1 MTGHRGSRRG
11 RGLAAL
17 LLSAAVA
24 CAPNLPAL
32 SGIGAAVSGAVVTV
46 AALAPAPA
54 EARSSSSGGY
64 SRPGGGGATRTPS
77 FGGGGS
83 SGGYARPGGGSSG
96 GGLFDGWS
104 SGSGSDRDASR
115 GQSRSAL
122 DDFLAPPRTPST
134 RDSGGTTTR
143 RPSTTGTGT
152 TRNRDYDYGYDGYGS
167 RDYRTPSTVGRSRYG
182 VFDAVML
189 WYLLDT
195 LNDRGHADFFR
206 DNRDDAGYRAWRADA
221 ERAAA
226 RDPEMRGKLAA
237 LDRELAAGRGD
248 PANAGRI
255 PADLARD
262 QGTPGGGS
270 LGLVIALLILGIVVF
285 MAWNAMRKRS
295 SRGAPPP
302 RTVGGDGSAL
312 GTATAILRNKMSG
325 AVYRPDLFRV
335 GMPMVLDP
343 TAFVLA
349 EGATKVTAPKALSD
363 NGTIGVDAVGT
374 LTDTAG
380 TYHRLYLE
388 DEASFFQIV
397 VDGEGNPAE
406 CRYFKRIDEVQPA
419 DREEWAFWLDK
430 QEGMIGWPEFETKDG
445 QRYDRVWSPGK
456 SHIQPRQFTER
467 IEQLRGE
474 SERHQAAML
483 YGRRTGAKAPAPEI
497 EYLLVTA
504 VQTKTQAFV
513 ELHAGIDFNP
523 AALTLS

>member
-1 MTGHRGSRRG
+1 MTQHQEKRRG
-11 RGLAAL
+11 RSLAAL
-17 LLSAAVA
+17 LLSAVVA
-24 CAPNLPAL
+24 CAPVLPAASSL
-32 SGIGAAVSGAVVTV
+32 GAICVAGAAFALG
-46 AALAPAPA
+46 ALAPVPA
-54 EARSSSSGGY
+54 EARSGSSGGY
-64 SRPGGGGATRTPS
+64 SRPGGGATRTPS

-83 SGGYARPGGGSSG
+83 SGGYARPSGSGSSG

-122 DDFLAPPRTPST
+122 DDFLAPPPRTPSA
-134 RDSGGTTTR
+134 RDTDTATTR
-143 RPSTTGTGT
+143 RPSTGTSR
-152 TRNRDYDYGYDGYGS
+152 TRDYGYDGYGA
-167 RDYRTPSTVGRSRYG
+167 RDYRTPSTYGRSRYG
-182 VFDAVML
+182 VFDAVLL

-195 LNDRGHADFFR
+195 LNDRSHADFFR
-206 DNRDDAGYRAWRADA
+206 DNRNDAGYLAWRADA

-226 RDPEMRGKLAA
+226 RDPEMRAKLAA

-248 PANAGRI
+248 PANAGRV
-255 PADLARD
+255 PPDLAMD

-270 LGLVIALLILGIVVF
+270 LGFVIALLILGIVVF
-285 MAWNAMRKRS
+285 MAWNSMRKRS
-295 SRGAPPP
+295 PKGGAPP

-374 LTDTAG
+374 LSDMAG

-388 DEASFFQIV
+388 DEAAFFQIV
-397 VDGEGNPAE
+397 VDAEGHPAE
-406 CRYFKRIDEVQPA
+406 CRYFRRIDEVQPA
-419 DREEWAFWLDK
+419 DRDEWAFWLDK
-430 QEGMIGWPEFETKDG
+430 KEGMIGWPEFETKDG
-445 QRYDRVWSPGK
+445 QRYDRVWSPGR
-456 SHIQPRQFTER
+456 SHIEPRQFTEQ
-467 IEQLRGE
+467 IKQLRGE
-474 SERHQAAML
+474 SERHLASML
-483 YGRRTGAKAPAPEI
+483 YGRRTGAKDPAPAI